1 MGVVKLESGRYKA
14 TMTIDRVRHSSGSMS
29 KANAEKAYA
38 GYVAKRN
45 AIPGYTIHQKADSLS
60 KTDGFS
66 AAAAGWLR
74 SNWVMGAL

>member
-1 MGVVKLESGRYKA
+1 MGIVL
-14 TMTIDRVRHSSGSMS
+14 TSSGKYRATLTINRKRHDSGPVTH
-29 KANAEKAYA
+29 AEADKAYKSF
-38 GYVAKRN
+38 VAIRD